1 MTVSVDVG
9 DIVVAGSGLR
19 WCVLAFVGNPSGGQ
33 DAKLIRKNGDG
44 SYSGFQ
50 KDAEMLIAVETPV
63 FQPGEQ
69 VTIDGF
75 KGTFLSREAESDVAR
90 IMLAPRQRQLSSG
103 GFVQIEAG
111 VARASYALFVVQ
123 NRKL

>member
-1 MTVSVDVG
+1 MAVQVG
-9 DIVVAGSGLR
+9 DVVVAGSGLR
-19 WCVLAFVGNPSGGQ
+19 WCILGFVGNPSGGQ
-33 DAKLIRKNGDG
+33 DAKLIRKNSDG
-44 SYSGFQ
+44 SYSGLQ
-50 KDAEMLIAVETPV
+50 KDSEMLIAVETPV
-63 FQPGEQ
+63 FQPGDE

-75 KGTFLSREAESDVAR
+75 KGTYMSREDEGDIAR
-90 IMLAPRQRQLSSG
+90 VMLAPRQRQLSSG